1 VGVVVAMFIVVIVM
15 ILFVWVVM
23 AILFGLGWILQ

>member
-23 AILFGLGWILQ
+23 AILFGLGWILP